1 MIRNRFVG
9 QTGEGERKFMSE
21 DSMLTRVTLI
31 GKAKDQNDDRAWAE
45 FTAYYRKYIYNLV
58 RRIGLNHHD
67 ADEVVQITLMK
78 IWNAMPEFQYKP
90 EKGRFR
96 SWICCIAGNAA
107 KNFIRANIHVERDS
121 QKPILIGKGG
131 SMIAKLRERS
141 QKRIEEFLGKKY
153 RVELNVVVSPNWRND
168 TAKLEQFGYIQRDE
182 Q

>member
-67 ADEVVQITLMK
+67 ADEVVQITLVK

-90 EKGRFR
+90 EDRK
-96 SWICCIAGNAA
+96 S
-107 KNFIRANIHVERDS
+107 
-121 QKPILIGKGG
+121 
-131 SMIAKLRERS
+131 
-141 QKRIEEFLGKKY
+141 
-153 RVELNVVVSPNWRND
+153 VV
-168 TAKLEQFGYIQRDE
+168 
-182 Q
+182 